1 MSQLLFKYILINLI
15 FVMTTSGNPAMP
27 PLHKFQIK
35 NKIGFAKLL
44 SSLRRS
50 RISGHNGNGMEL
62 NY

>member
-35 NKIGFAKLL
+35 NKIGFAL

-62 NY
+62 N

>member
-44 SSLRRS
+44 SSLRRP
-50 RISGHNGNGMEL
+50 RIFGHNGNGMEL
-62 NY
+62 N